1 MAILYMDGFDAADY
15 TQRWNISQEHGSF
28 APTLGLVT
36 GRFGTGQAVS
46 IKSSG
51 SSQAG
56 GLAHAI
62 TASTTFRFGAAV
74 CVTAISPGDFPL
86 LVIPGLGGTVGNI
99 TVQGTS
105 MGSIVVRK
113 HSSSYGAW
121 QTISSTIIATS
132 SENYSI
138 NQWFY
143 FEVEYTPGSNPNG
156 RVIVRKNGN
165 VIIDFTGDTRS
176 TTAITKSDAIIIAGG
191 YSAGPT
197 VYWDDIYVN
206 DSAGAQNNTFMG
218 DVEVKLLSPNG
229 NGAHSDFVGSDSNST
244 DNYDLI
250 NDATFT
256 DYVESSTVGAK
267 DSYLLENVSNVNV
280 HAVQS
285 VVRGAQAGG
294 GMAAIKPFVRVS
306 GVDYPGSTQ
315 YLGQQTV
322 SMNIYEVNPAT
333 ATVWTDNDING
344 TEVGVEVV

>member
-1 MAILYMDGFDAADY
+1 MAILCMDGFDAGDY

-28 APTLGLVT
+28 APTLALIT

-46 IKSSG
+46 IKSTG
-51 SSQAG
+51 SSQGA
-56 GLAHAI
+56 GLARAM
-62 TASTTFRFGAAV
+62 TPSSTFRFGAAI
-74 CVTAISPGDFPL
+74 CVTGISPGDFPL

-99 TVQGTS
+99 TIQGTS

-113 HSSSYGAW
+113 HSASYGAW
-121 QTISSTIIATS
+121 QTISSTVIATS

-156 RVIVRKNGN
+156 RVIIRKNGN
-165 VIIDFTGDTRS
+165 TIIDFTGDTRS
-176 TTAITKSDAIIIAGG
+176 TTSIVKSDAIIIAGG

-197 VYWDDIYVN
+197 VYWDDIYIN
-206 DSAGAQNNTFMG
+206 DSTGAQNNAFMG

-229 NGAHSDFVGSDSNST
+229 NGSHSQFVGSDGNST

-250 NDATFT
+250 NDTTYT

-267 DSYLLENVSNVNV
+267 DSYLLDNVSNVNV

-294 GMAAIKPFVRVS
+294 GMAAIKPFVRIS
-306 GVDYPGSTQ
+306 GVDYLGATQ

-322 SMNIYEVNPAT
+322 STNIYELNPAT
-333 ATVWTDNDING
+333 STAWTDNDVNG